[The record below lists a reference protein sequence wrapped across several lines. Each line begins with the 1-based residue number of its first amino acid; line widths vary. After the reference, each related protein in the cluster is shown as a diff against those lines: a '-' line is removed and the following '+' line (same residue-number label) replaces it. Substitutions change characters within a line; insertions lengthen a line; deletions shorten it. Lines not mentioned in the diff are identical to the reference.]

1 MRGFLR
7 QFLRAG
13 SLFCL
18 FSVAAQGPAPAQP
31 SGERIADREAIGAI
45 LRAQKSAWNHAAVD
59 AFLQGYW
66 HSPELTFSGSSG
78 VARGWMAYGH
88 GTRKA
93 IRIVQQWA
101 SSIFQSWS
109 FGFWA
114 RTLLSSWE
122 NGTCSVKKTSS
133 VVCSPWYGSV
143 SLKDGNHPR
152 PHQRSGSAKDKPV
165 DRVREFPKS
174 LRNA

>member
-78 VARGWMAYGH
+78 VARGWDGV
-88 GTRKA
+88 R
-93 IRIVQQWA
+93 
-101 SSIFQSWS
+101 
-109 FGFWA
+109 A
-114 RTLLSSWE
+114 RYKKSYPDRAAMGQLNFSELEFRFLGPDAALVLE

-143 SLKDGNHPR
+143 SLKDGKSSTTTPAQWFRQRQTRRPR
-152 PHQRSGSAKDKPV
+152 QRISKIS
-165 DRVREFPKS
+165 S
-174 LRNA
+174 